1 MNVLKLATV
10 ALILGMLGC
19 ASTRYLSDE
28 EEANMAKVYG
38 PNHDCAVIAGEQWRI
53 IEQILKKFIG
63 L

>member
-1 MNVLKLATV
+1 MIPKLGFTI
-10 ALILGMLGC
+10 LILGMFGC
-19 ASTRYLSDE
+19 ATPRYLSDE
-28 EEANMAKVYG
+28 EEANMAKVCG